1 MTWAAGGACASEA
14 AGLVDFRVTYRL
26 LTSILTNLWALFPPG
41 SLLRA
46 RHHRVML
53 RTKTFVKSTG
63 QDVKETVGNCEVGSH
78 RSLRNQSRDS
88 SLPLGQP
95 DLVAQVALK
104 FTSILVDR
112 PNTAN
117 TSLHVECA

>member
-14 AGLVDFRVTYRL
+14 ADLVGFRVTYHL
-26 LTSILTNLWALFPPG
+26 LTSILQNLWALFPPV
-41 SLLRA
+41 SLLLLRA

-53 RTKTFVKSTG
+53 RTKTFLKSTG
-63 QDVKETVGNCEVGSH
+63 QDVKETVGNCEDGSP
-78 RSLRNQSRDS
+78 RSLRNQLQDS

-104 FTSILVDR
+104 FTSILVN
-112 PNTAN
+112 PTLQ
-117 TSLHVECA
+117 T